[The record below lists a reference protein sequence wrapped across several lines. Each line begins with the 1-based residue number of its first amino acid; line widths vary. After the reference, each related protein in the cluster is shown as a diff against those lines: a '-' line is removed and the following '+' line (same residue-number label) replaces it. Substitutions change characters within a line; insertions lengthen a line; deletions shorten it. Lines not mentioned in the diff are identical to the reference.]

1 MKYLSK
7 IILGLT
13 VVIFFAGCQNTP
25 LPAHP
30 NWPISIDNSLRNKIV
45 ATNSISKERVDGLAQ
60 VQFALKNLLPHTA
73 VNALYQVQW
82 FDKNGFKI
90 TSVTGGFHK
99 IHLAPGESGIYNI
112 VATSPNVRTYK
123 INIVNYAKNK
133 ERIPN
138 ETKEYR

>member
-7 IILGLT
+7 IILGIT
-13 VVIFFAGCQNTP
+13 AVIIFAGCQNTP
-25 LPAHP
+25 VPAHP

-45 ATNSISKERVDGLAQ
+45 VTSSISKERVDGLAQ

-90 TSVTGGFHK
+90 TSVIGGFHK
-99 IHLAPGESGIYNI
+99 IHLAPGD
-112 VATSPNVRTYK
+112 PNVRTYK